1 MKRLVSSLIYL
12 LSSILLL
19 SFIVIFLTENSN
31 LIPKLY
37 KKDII
42 SSIEK
47 RTSLEY
53 RFENLSIKWDGLNP
67 SLIFDDISLHNKTME
82 NHYLD
87 SKKMILRINFL
98 KSISKLKIIPEEID
112 LVESNIDLIYN
123 QKGIFIKDYNL
134 LGDANTNEGDF
145 EDIKLRVTNSKI
157 TINDKINSD
166 NHELLN
172 MNMVIL
178 KQESEIKVF
187 TTFNHQSSKEIIHLA
202 SYLSFDDNMG

>member
-67 SLIFDDISLHNKTME
+67 SLIFEDISLHNKTME

-98 KSISKLKIIPEEID
+98 KSIS
-112 LVESNIDLIYN
+112 
-123 QKGIFIKDYNL
+123 
-134 LGDANTNEGDF
+134 
-145 EDIKLRVTNSKI
+145 
-157 TINDKINSD
+157 
-166 NHELLN
+166 
-172 MNMVIL
+172 
-178 KQESEIKVF
+178 
-187 TTFNHQSSKEIIHLA
+187 
-202 SYLSFDDNMG
+202 